1 MKWIEYQFTEDM
13 NWINKTTYW
22 QFDHVIPTSSF
33 DLTNEIELKKCFSLV
48 NLRPLSITN
57 NAKKGSKINYY
68 LLVMQELKFKFFQNL
83 VGFSIVE
90 RPYEIYLFD

>member
-1 MKWIEYQFTEDM
+1 M
-13 NWINKTTYW
+13 NWNNKTTYW

-68 LLVMQELKFKFFQNL
+68 LLVMQELKFKFFHHL
-83 VGFSIVE
+83 YKYDSAE
-90 RPYEIYLFD
+90 LPS